1 MNKSK
6 LKAKITELQYQMEV
20 MLHHANGGRVEFE
33 SKMDSKWIESRGRL
47 VWDWATTNYRK
58 KEAEKGGVFIPALV
72 NSNGSKAK
80 VPQDSTW
87 LPDPAWEKI
96 AQEHQATLEQAAA
109 RELTTPKIDFSTSL
123 IQNGAWWDSTQ
134 YSIAKERVEQA
145 AARELTTPKIDFSTS
160 LTRDGAWSHSNQIL
174 KDSMTKERIEEIAR
188 ATSHITPKIIP
199 FTLDDADTF
208 MRNPIKF
215 KGDSKQNTWLFWI
228 IVCDE
233 NGIKIDGGVG
243 WIPYKDALQR
253 CCLDNGTPFGKEEI
267 S

>member
-33 SKMDSKWIESRGRL
+33 SKMDSKWIESRGRP

-145 AARELTTPKIDFSTS
+145 AARELTTP
-160 LTRDGAWSHSNQIL
+160 
-174 KDSMTKERIEEIAR
+174 
-188 ATSHITPKIIP
+188 IIP
-199 FTLDDADTF
+199 FTLDDAETF

-215 KGDSKQNTWLFWI
+215 KGDSKREVWVFWI
-228 IVCDE
+228 IVCDK
-233 NGIKIDGGVG
+233 NGIKLDGGVG
-243 WIPYKDALQR
+243 WLNYEEALQK
-253 CCLDNGTPFGKEEI
+253 CQFIGSGKPFGKEEI